1 MAVFRDS
8 RTFAPSTVQP
18 TLEDELPGKGQDHS
32 IGDIIRHA
40 KNLSAVEVERI
51 LAYQKE
57 KGLRFGEAAV
67 ALGYASNDD
76 VLQALSKQYHYP
88 ITTEEDSPVNREL
101 ITAHKPFSR
110 EAESFRNIRSLIN
123 NKLTKDGD
131 AKRALAVV
139 SPDVGDGKSYFAAN
153 LAVVFSQLGGRTLL
167 VDADLRN
174 PRQHEIF
181 GVNNATGLS
190 AILSGRATKNVVRSV
205 RAFPSLFVMPVGNVP
220 PNPLELVERPA
231 FGLLMHELINKFDYV
246 IVDTP
251 AAVHG
256 ADAVAVAARC
266 GSAIVI
272 ARKGQSRVEPIQNLV
287 TELQDTSAKLLGSV
301 FNDF

>member
-8 RTFAPSTVQP
+8 RSFAPSSVQP
-18 TLEDELPGKGQDHS
+18 TLEEDTVVMGQESS
-32 IGDIIRHA
+32 IGDIIRQS

-88 ITTEEDSPVNREL
+88 ITDEHSSVNREL
-101 ITAHKPFSR
+101 VTAHKPFSR
-110 EAESFRNIRSLIN
+110 EAEAFRNIRSQLN
-123 NKLTKDGD
+123 NKIFKEAD
-131 AKRALAVV
+131 AKRAVAVV

-167 VDADLRN
+167 VDADLRA

-181 GVNNATGLS
+181 GINNATGLS

-205 RAFPSLFVMPVGNVP
+205 KAFPSLFVMPVGNVP

-231 FGLLMHELINKFDYV
+231 FALLMKELINKFDYV
-246 IVDTP
+246 VVDTP
-251 AAVHG
+251 AASHG
-256 ADAVAVAARC
+256 ADAVAIAARC
-266 GSAIVI
+266 GSAVVV
-272 ARKGQSRVEPIQNLV
+272 ARKGSSRVDPIKMLV
-287 TELQDTSAKLLGSV
+287 SELQDTSAKIVGSV
-301 FNDF
+301 FNDY